1 MAATTL
7 ALAALAAVAGLP
19 GGLARPPG
27 APAAAPAAW
36 RFVGPKTYVQRGD
49 PAEMASASAVQQ
61 VVRAAGGPGGEPRWL
76 LASVNG
82 GVWRSQ
88 EALGAEG
95 AKWANALDGQPV
107 NCASMSALA
116 TDPGA
121 PFMVWAGC
129 GPSSSSEM
137 GDGVAVVNSGHWGG
151 LMTSADG
158 GDTWSMGAGFPENYY
173 VSDLLVD
180 PAGSHGHP
188 RLVVVSARSHLEDA
202 DAGGVWV
209 CDSAVDHCV
218 QTFDRPVFK
227 LERLA
232 TGAIA
237 AALPLDAETSVI
249 LSEDGGRSWADFSD
263 GITWPRDPHGWGML
277 PFYPTLASAGS
288 ALILGALTVDQSDP
302 TMTGSGL
309 FWRDT
314 AGAAEAAEW
323 APIPQPSTSLD
334 DDNMPKDRMAL
345 LVDPD
350 DSGLL
355 YVAGNGGQVVWRG
368 RWREDDPA
376 WEDMLQD
383 VAEGTGLPH
392 VDCRNFAWDAGT
404 GSLVL
409 VSDGGVFVPNS
420 PKEKGGSWVSGNGD
434 LAAMELVSVRVGGRA
449 ESRRAGGLTRV
460 NSNRPTSP
468 PLPAT
473 WLAGRRTTACRSAAW
488 TTRASPPGRWAW
500 FSGTAW
506 ERPSTAC
513 PSGNPVSSGAA
524 SSWGR
529 ASRTTTGTR
538 APRIWAASGSSRATR
553 RTRTRR
559 TWPSGSSA
567 SSRAPRRFRTFYQ
580 VFRLNGGG
588 EPTAKQRLAMW
599 VQGNGTRPS
608 GFWEFVLDDRV
619 ASEADVPAPRLL
631 GETDGGVYDFA
642 FGSMYDGELL
652 VGLNSPPLLV
662 RDGAAALAPKPLP
675 TAFADPVVLTYKDGE
690 QVL

>member
-1 MAATTL
+1 MAATL
-7 ALAALAAVAGLP
+7 ILAALAAVAGLP
-19 GGLARPPG
+19 GGCVARPPG

-61 VVRAAGGPGGEPRWL
+61 VVRADGPGGEPRWL

-107 NCASMSALA
+107 SCASMSALA

-121 PFMVWAGC
+121 PSMVWAGC

-151 LMTSADG
+151 LMTSVDG
-158 GDTWSMGAGFPENYY
+158 GDTWRMASGFPENYY
-173 VSDLLVD
+173 VSDLVVD
-180 PAGSHGHP
+180 PAGSHGNP

-209 CDSAVDHCV
+209 CDSAADHCV
-218 QTFDRPVFK
+218 RTFDRPVFK

-237 AALPLDAETSVI
+237 AALPLDAETSVV
-249 LSEDGGRSWADFSD
+249 LSEDGGRSWADYSD
-263 GITWPRDPHGWGML
+263 GIQWPRDPHGWGML

-302 TMTGSGL
+302 TKTGSGL

-314 AGAAEAAEW
+314 AGAADTEW
-323 APIPQPSTSLD
+323 APIPQPSQSLD

-392 VDCRNFAWDAGT
+392 VDCRNFAWDAET

-409 VSDGGVFVPNS
+409 VSDGGVFVRSS

-434 LAAMELVSVRVGGRA
+434 LAAMELVSVRAGGRA
-449 ESRRAGGLTRV
+449 ESRRAGGTDSRKLEQADFDATAGYMLGGAQV
-460 NSNRPTSP
+460 MEMRPRREGLRTDQR
-468 PLPAT
+468 T
-473 WLAGRRTTACRSAAW
+473 RTTACRSAAW

-500 FSGTAW
+500 SSGTAW

-524 SSWGR
+524 SSSGR

-538 APRIWAASGSSRATR
+538 PARTWAASDLSRATR

-559 TWPSGSSA
+559 TSPSGSSA
-567 SSRAPRRFRTFYQ
+567 SSRGQRPFRTS
-580 VFRLNGGG
+580 
-588 EPTAKQRLAMW
+588 
-599 VQGNGTRPS
+599 TRCS
-608 GFWEFVLDDRV
+608 
-619 ASEADVPAPRLL
+619 A
-631 GETDGGVYDFA
+631 
-642 FGSMYDGELL
+642 
-652 VGLNSPPLLV
+652 
-662 RDGAAALAPKPLP
+662 
-675 TAFADPVVLTYKDGE
+675 
-690 QVL
+690 